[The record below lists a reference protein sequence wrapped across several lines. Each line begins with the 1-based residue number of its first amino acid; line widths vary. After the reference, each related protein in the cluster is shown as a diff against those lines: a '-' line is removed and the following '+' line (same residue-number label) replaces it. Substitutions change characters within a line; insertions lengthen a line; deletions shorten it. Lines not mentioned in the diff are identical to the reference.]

1 MAWHHEMLRNN
12 RHVSSI
18 DVFTSKSSLLHPLRL
33 DGTYQGVHLS
43 PPPDMKRDVCVPAPH
58 SLLIANILL
67 DYMSI

>member
-1 MAWHHEMLRNN
+1 MRQCATIGTAEVY
-12 RHVSSI
+12 VS
-18 DVFTSKSSLLHPLRL
+18 TSKSSLHRPLRL
-33 DGTYQGVHLS
+33 DGTYQRVHLS